1 MIQIRNLKKVYNR
14 NQKNA
19 YTALRNV
26 NLQISKGEM
35 AAIIGKSGAGKST
48 LIHIMA
54 CMDDYDEGEYFL
66 KKKLVK
72 GLSERKAARIRNECI
87 GIVMQ
92 DFALVEEF
100 TGLEN
105 VMMPLDFSRRKIKGK
120 EEKALEAL
128 EKVDMEEMADCP
140 VNELSGGQKQRIAIA
155 RAIVNNPDVILAD
168 EPTGALDTE
177 TSGRILELFLELN
190 REGKTIV
197 IVTHDISIAKRCKR
211 IIEIR
216 DGEIFTPEKSF
227 LQKEELLLNAEHRA
241 S

>member
-66 KKKLVK
+66 KKEVGQ

-100 TGLEN
+100 TGVEN
-105 VMMPLDFSRRKIKGK
+105 VMMPLDFSRRK
-120 EEKALEAL
+120 
-128 EKVDMEEMADCP
+128 
-140 VNELSGGQKQRIAIA
+140 
-155 RAIVNNPDVILAD
+155 
-168 EPTGALDTE
+168 
-177 TSGRILELFLELN
+177 
-190 REGKTIV
+190 
-197 IVTHDISIAKRCKR
+197 
-211 IIEIR
+211 
-216 DGEIFTPEKSF
+216 
-227 LQKEELLLNAEHRA
+227 
-241 S
+241 

>member
-1 MIQIRNLKKVYNR
+1 M
-14 NQKNA
+14 
-19 YTALRNV
+19 
-26 NLQISKGEM
+26 
-35 AAIIGKSGAGKST
+35 
-48 LIHIMA
+48 
-54 CMDDYDEGEYFL
+54 
-66 KKKLVK
+66 
-72 GLSERKAARIRNECI
+72 
-87 GIVMQ
+87 
-92 DFALVEEF
+92 EEF

-241 S
+241 L

>member
-72 GLSERKAARIRNECI
+72 GLQERKASRIINECI

-92 DFALVEEF
+92 YFALVEEF
-100 TGLEN
+100 K
-105 VMMPLDFSRRKIKGK
+105 DFSRRKIKGK

-177 TSGRILELFLELN
+177 NSGRILELFLELN
-190 REGKTIV
+190 REG
-197 IVTHDISIAKRCKR
+197 
-211 IIEIR
+211 
-216 DGEIFTPEKSF
+216 
-227 LQKEELLLNAEHRA
+227 
-241 S
+241 